1 MEFDELVRIG
11 WSPTLSKEEAAMPTG
26 TLKFVSPDGRFGMI
40 SRDDKAPKVFVH
52 INEARRAGLDDL
64 PFGARFRFDVDA
76 DTESR
81 PRAINLERL

>member
-1 MEFDELVRIG
+1 MIE
-11 WSPTLSKEEAAMPTG
+11 G
-26 TLKFVSPDGRFGMI
+26 TVKYVGADGRFGMI